1 MSDVRM
7 SDAELLKYAVENG
20 MIDTALVQEKIEMQ
34 KREELLNKH
43 PYKIYQGK
51 DGKWYTYLPDKKNG
65 RILKKRTNKKDIED
79 VVISFWKQEEENPT
93 VDMIF
98 HEWIDSKL
106 TREEISKS
114 TKSSKRTMPL
124 DSTLTSLSSTVTK
137 AQLTPA
143 ASIS

>member
-65 RILKKRTNKKDIED
+65 RI
-79 VVISFWKQEEENPT
+79 FG
-93 VDMIF
+93 
-98 HEWIDSKL
+98 
-106 TREEISKS
+106 
-114 TKSSKRTMPL
+114 
-124 DSTLTSLSSTVTK
+124 
-137 AQLTPA
+137 
-143 ASIS
+143 